1 MEQLKTERLWIR
13 PIQSDDVEAIH
24 EYAGDKGITMMLFLP
39 NETMEE
45 TKEFVSYA
53 VSKWRQADPDDREF
67 VLVMG
72 DKIVGGM
79 DLEYVDSKDVC
90 EIGWTIHKDYRNQGI
105 ATEAAKMLID
115 YAFRV
120 MKVEKVIARCDSKNA
135 ASEQVMRKLGM
146 TLVDDKG
153 TRTYAKTGVT
163 SGEYTY
169 AIEKAHKM

>member
-24 EYAGDKGITMMLFLP
+24 EYASDKGITMMLFLP
-39 NETMEE
+39 SETIEE

-53 VSKWRQADPDDREF
+53 VSQWTHVDPDDREF

-79 DLEYVDSKDVC
+79 
-90 EIGWTIHKDYRNQGI
+90 
-105 ATEAAKMLID
+105 
-115 YAFRV
+115 
-120 MKVEKVIARCDSKNA
+120 
-135 ASEQVMRKLGM
+135 
-146 TLVDDKG
+146 TLVDDQG

-169 AIEKAHKM
+169 AMERD